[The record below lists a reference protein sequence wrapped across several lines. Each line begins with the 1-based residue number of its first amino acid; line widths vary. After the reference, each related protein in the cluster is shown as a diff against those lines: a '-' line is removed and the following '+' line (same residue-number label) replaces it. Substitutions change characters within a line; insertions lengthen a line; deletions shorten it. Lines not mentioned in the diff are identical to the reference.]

1 MLPGCGLCPS
11 DRRRPYEARDLQ
23 HRGRPGRFCKLARA
37 VEPTVLVQV
46 RSDEFHHSPR
56 YMVAKL
62 VRSCR
67 AIGAK
72 SNDSVD
78 FPITGIVLRINQ
90 LGLGFS
96 QSLRL
101 WCVFEL
107 AAYRK
112 MNPAGTITIAPLYL
126 ENFACQIF
134 LCLHAISIVLSFGR
148 VFYDLGPVFVLSLLG
163 GASVCSFPLA
173 YSLRQHSLERQS
185 LLSGLDTFE
194 VREAWPA
201 SQSMFSIIRL
211 YV

>member
-1 MLPGCGLCPS
+1 
-11 DRRRPYEARDLQ
+11 
-23 HRGRPGRFCKLARA
+23 
-37 VEPTVLVQV
+37 
-46 RSDEFHHSPR
+46 
-56 YMVAKL
+56 
-62 VRSCR
+62 
-67 AIGAK
+67 
-72 SNDSVD
+72 
-78 FPITGIVLRINQ
+78 
-90 LGLGFS
+90 
-96 QSLRL
+96 
-101 WCVFEL
+101 
-107 AAYRK
+107 

-201 SQSMFSIIRL
+201 SKSMFSIISIYKYKYTYIYLFIEL
-211 YV
+211 YMHTLPRCIVRSSIQFVLVCLKLRVCFMSVS